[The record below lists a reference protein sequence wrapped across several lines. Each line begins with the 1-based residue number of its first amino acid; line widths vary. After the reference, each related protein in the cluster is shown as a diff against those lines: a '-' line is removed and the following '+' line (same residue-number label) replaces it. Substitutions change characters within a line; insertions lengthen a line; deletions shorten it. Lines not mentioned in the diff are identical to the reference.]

1 MEAAQQVNENI
12 QSMPRV
18 AEVLEDLGYEV
29 AEQQDFVAVKIP
41 VADGEPYTA
50 VVTLDEERR
59 KLVITC
65 QVARYG
71 DIPEGRLPDLLAA
84 QSDANTRID
93 PFAFAT
99 LTNLDDPDRADAGD
113 WLFVLIDSM
122 PLGDLSAAELEAA
135 MSDLQRAMPEVDS
148 VLEIAKEA

>member
-1 MEAAQQVNENI
+1 MEAAQHVNENI
-12 QSMPRV
+12 QSLPEI
-18 AEVLEDLGYEV
+18 AEVVENLGYEV
-29 AEQQDFVAVKIP
+29 GAQPEFIAVKIP
-41 VADGEPYTA
+41 VGTGEPYTA
-50 VVTLDEERR
+50 VLTIDEDRQ

-71 DIPEGRLPDLLAA
+71 DIPEDRLPDVLAA

-99 LTNLDDPDRADAGD
+99 LTNLDDPDRADADD

-122 PLGDLSAAELEAA
+122 PLGDLSAAELEAVMA
-135 MSDLQRAMPEVDS
+135 DLQRAMPEVNN
-148 VLEIAKEA
+148 VMEIGKGS